1 MSIHMQFIHSRL
13 RYIYIITS
21 VLLLLSC
28 HIKSNAESL
37 FYTVMKG
44 DDPIGK
50 IHIERTKKND
60 LTEYFFESTVKLTF
74 IISVNVYD
82 RMKVTFKG
90 NQMLQAKLYRT
101 LNGKVKVNNSA
112 VWNGKSYAMTNK
124 DNENSYYQH
133 LISLATANLYYFEPS
148 NVASVFSEK
157 FQQMIPIKY
166 VGNRR
171 YMLDLPNGNKTYYSY
186 ANGVCSLV
194 EAETDW
200 ASLKFVLNKRTM

>member
-1 MSIHMQFIHSRL
+1 MQFISSRCKL
-13 RYIYIITS
+13 VCIITAILS
-21 VLLLLSC
+21 LLLF
-28 HIKSNAESL
+28 HVKSNAESL

-44 DDPIGK
+44 EDAIGK

-74 IISVNVYD
+74 IIGVNVYD

-90 NQMLQAKLYRT
+90 NQMLQAQLYRT

-112 VWNGKSYAMTNK
+112 TWNGKSYAMTNK
-124 DNENSYYQH
+124 ENEHTYYQQ

-148 NVASVFSEK
+148 NVAAVFSEK

-171 YMLDLPNGNKTYYSY
+171 YRLDLPNGNKTYYSY
-186 ANGVCSLV
+186 ANGICSLV

-200 ASLKFVLNKRTM
+200 ASLKFVLNKRSM